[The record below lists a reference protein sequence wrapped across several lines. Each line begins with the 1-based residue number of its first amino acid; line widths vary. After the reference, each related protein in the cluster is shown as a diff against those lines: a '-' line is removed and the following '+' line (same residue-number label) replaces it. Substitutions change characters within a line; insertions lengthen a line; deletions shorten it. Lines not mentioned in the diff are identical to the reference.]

1 MGATLP
7 RLIDNPEH
15 WRARAEEA
23 RVLAEQIDDP
33 GAKQTMLRIAES
45 YERLAERAAER
56 LKENKQN
63 KYQ

>member
-1 MGATLP
+1 MGATMP
-7 RLIDNPEH
+7 KLIDDPGH

-23 RVLAEQIDDP
+23 RVLAEQMDDP
-33 GAKQTMLRIAES
+33 EAKQTMLRIAES
-45 YERLAERAAER
+45 YERLSERAAER

>member
-1 MGATLP
+1 MN
-7 RLIDNPEH
+7 DPE
-15 WRARAEEA
+15 
-23 RVLAEQIDDP
+23 
-33 GAKQTMLRIAES
+33 AKQTMLRIAES